1 MIRMIYQGEANGA
14 VSSSNKT
21 GTATQIG
28 TTAYNS
34 TSNDNTYVGYMNN
47 GGSTNSYAT
56 AHQNLIDSTVK
67 SAIDSWYKTNI
78 IDKGHSDYVD
88 TNTGFCNDREV
99 SSGTMGYTGAGYET
113 QQTAYSSWGRLSGTN
128 AWKPIQTPSLQCAN
142 KERDLFTLKNSENGN
157 KSLTYPVGMITS
169 DEIIFAGSFGHIKNS
184 THYLYTA
191 SKYWTLSPSSYGS
204 SYATV
209 FSIDSFGAIYSERVN
224 TKNGLRPVINL
235 RADIPFSGDGSEV
248 SPYKIVS

>member
-1 MIRMIYQGEANGA
+1 MIYQGEANGA

-142 KERDLFTLKNSENGN
+142 KERDLFTVSSASLGN
-157 KSLTYPVGMITS
+157 KKLMYPVGIITS
-169 DEIIFAGSFGHIKNS
+169 DETVFAGDIGGTNNN
-184 THYLYTA
+184 TYYLYT
-191 SKYWTLSPSSYGS
+191 KQNYWTMSPHGYDNNSN
-204 SYATV
+204 A
-209 FSIDSFGAIYSERVN
+209 SI
-224 TKNGLRPVINL
+224 LL
-235 RADIPFSGDGSEV
+235 
-248 SPYKIVS
+248 